1 MNMEKIKSQEDID
14 LIRKRGYY
22 GDPADLA
29 IGNYYK
35 YLGPSDG
42 GFIVKSATK
51 VESRD
56 DSEMELG

>member
-1 MNMEKIKSQEDID
+1 MSMEKIKSQEDID

-22 GDPADLA
+22 GDPSNLV
-29 IGNYYK
+29 IGNYYE

-42 GFIVKSATK
+42 GFIIESADK